1 MGTGDNLP
9 EPTVAGVA
17 AAPLR
22 LRQLLMDGIDALRSH
37 ETNAPLAAEVLL
49 AHVLN
54 RPRAALIT
62 HGELPM
68 EPAAAARYRAL
79 VARRVAGEPIAYITG
94 QREFWS
100 LPLAVSP
107 AVLIP
112 RPESELLVERALALL
127 PGAPAAAP
135 GDVRVA
141 DLGTGSG
148 AIALALAFERPG
160 WQLTATDQ
168 SEAALTVARA
178 NAARLKLGQIEFL
191 AGDWFAPLAGRRFAA
206 IVSNPPYIAL
216 GDAALAALRHE
227 PMGALSPGPSGLEA
241 LRLLIEA
248 APAHLERG
256 GWLLLEHGSDQADAV
271 AAALVAAGYARVRCH
286 RDLAGRDRV
295 TEGRWLGV
303 HA

>member
-1 MGTGDNLP
+1 MGTADNLA
-9 EPTVAGVA
+9 EPV
-17 AAPLR
+17 R
-22 LRQLLMDGIDALRSH
+22 LRQLLMRGIEALRPH

-62 HGELPM
+62 QGELPI
-68 EPAAAARYRAL
+68 EPAVATRYRVL
-79 VARRVAGEPIAYITG
+79 VDRRVAGEPIAYLTG

-100 LPLAVSP
+100 LPLHVTP

-112 RPESELLVERALALL
+112 RPETELLVERALALL
-127 PGAPAAAP
+127 PDTQAHGEL
-135 GDVRVA
+135 RVA

-148 AIALALAFERPG
+148 AVALALASERPA
-160 WQLTATDQ
+160 WRLTATDQ
-168 SEAALTVARA
+168 SEAALTVARG
-178 NAARLKLGQIEFL
+178 NAARLQLGAIEFL
-191 AGDWFAPLAGRRFAA
+191 AGDWFAPLAGRRFEA
-206 IVSNPPYIAL
+206 ILSNPPYIAL

-227 PMGALSPGPSGLEA
+227 PAAALSPGPSGLEA
-241 LRLLIEA
+241 LRQLIA
-248 APAHLERG
+248 QAPAHLERE
-256 GWLLLEHGSDQADAV
+256 GWLLLEHGADQADAV

-303 HA
+303 HP

>member
-1 MGTGDNLP
+1 MGSLDNL
-9 EPTVAGVA
+9 A
-17 AAPLR
+17 
-22 LRQLLMDGIDALRSH
+22 QLLTDGIDALRSH

-62 HGELPM
+62 HGELPI
-68 EPAAAARYRAL
+68 EPGAAARYRAL
-79 VARRVAGEPIAYITG
+79 LARRVAGEPVAYLTG

-100 LPLAVSP
+100 LPLTVSP

-112 RPESELLVERALALL
+112 RPETELLVERTLALL
-127 PGAPAAAP
+127 PGPGAA

-148 AIALALAFERPG
+148 AIALALASERPG
-160 WQLTATDQ
+160 WLLTATDQ
-168 SEAALTVARA
+168 SEAAVTLARA
-178 NAARLKLGQIEFL
+178 NAARLKLGHVEFL
-191 AGDWFAPLAGRRFAA
+191 AGDWFAPLAGRRFEA
-206 IVSNPPYIAL
+206 IISNPPYVAA
-216 GDAALAALRHE
+216 GDSALAALRHE
-227 PMGALSPGPSGLEA
+227 PAGALSPGPSGLEA
-241 LRLLIEA
+241 LLHLIAE
-248 APAHLERG
+248 APAHLERE
-256 GWLLLEHGSDQADAV
+256 GWLLLEHGADQADAV

-303 HA
+303 YP